1 MTNLLTKLS
10 KPLFVCG
17 KHANRLLPCGDTVV
31 EPLYKKLNVFVCF
44 VGFVIKKANDD
55 FW

>member
-1 MTNLLTKLS
+1 MTNLITKLAKPS
-10 KPLFVCG
+10 KPLLVCG

-31 EPLYKKLNVFVCF
+31 EPLHKKLCGF
-44 VGFVIKKANDD
+44 VGFVIKKTNDV